1 MREDRRAFLKLL
13 SLMTAAGLLPAPAH
27 AEEWNKAAFA
37 AKSVD
42 DVVRLLGGS
51 APQQS
56 DQVILNGPEIAENG
70 AVVPLEITSQ
80 VPNTESI
87 AILIEKN
94 PNTLAATFTIPPDT
108 LPDIQTRVK
117 MNETCN
123 VYALIRSDGKFF
135 YAAKEIKVTLG
146 GCGG

>member
-1 MREDRRAFLKLL
+1 MKQNRRAFLKLL
-13 SLMTAAGLLPAPAH
+13 SLMTAAGMLPRLAH
-27 AEEWNKAAFA
+27 AETWNQAAFA
-37 AKSVD
+37 AKSVEE
-42 DVVRLLGGS
+42 VVKLLGGS
-51 APQQS
+51 APQES

-70 AVVPLEITSQ
+70 AVVPLEISSKL
-80 VPNTESI
+80 PGTESI

-94 PNTLAATFTIPPDT
+94 PNTLAATFNIPPGT
-108 LPDIQTRVK
+108 LPDVQTRVK

-123 VYALIRSDGKFF
+123 VYALVKSQGKFY

>member
-1 MREDRRAFLKLL
+1 M
-13 SLMTAAGLLPAPAH
+13 LPDFAS
-27 AEEWNKAAFA
+27 AEEWNKAAFET
-37 AKSVD
+37 KNMD
-42 DVVRLLGGS
+42 DIIRLLSGS

-56 DQVILNGPEIAENG
+56 DRVILNGPEIAENG
-70 AVVPLEITSQ
+70 AVVPLEISSSLPG
-80 VPNTESI
+80 VESI

-94 PNTLAATFTIPPDT
+94 PNTLAASFAIPPGT
-108 LPDIQTRVK
+108 LPEIQTRVK

-123 VYALIRSDGKFF
+123 VYALVKSDGRFF

>member
-1 MREDRRAFLKLL
+1 MREDRRTFLKLL
-13 SLMTAAGLLPAPAH
+13 SLMAAAGLLPAPAH

>member
-1 MREDRRAFLKLL
+1 MREDRRAFLKLV
-13 SLMTAAGLLPAPAH
+13 SLMAAAGLLPAPAH

-42 DVVRLLGGS
+42 DVVTLLGGS

-94 PNTLAATFTIPPDT
+94 PNTLAATFTIPPGT

>member
-13 SLMTAAGLLPAPAH
+13 SLMAAAGLLPAPAH
-27 AEEWNKAAFA
+27 AEEWNQAAFA

-42 DVVRLLGGS
+42 DVVKLLGGS

-94 PNTLAATFTIPPDT
+94 PNTLAATFTIPPGT